1 VESSAVAAPIPG
13 EDGPIGAIVV
23 FFRRH
28 ATMAPDEAE
37 ALSVLA
43 TEAAMAIDNA
53 NRFERQH
60 RVTRSL
66 QLGLLQSDLPEVP
79 GFSVGAVYEPA
90 SGEAEIGGDFYDL
103 FDLEDG
109 RFAVTIG
116 DVSGKGAEAAARTAT
131 AKYMLR
137 AFSLRNPAPSSALFH
152 LNNALARD
160 MEAERFATLVYGVI
174 ESDGMHFTVGLA
186 GHPSPIV
193 YRKATGTAER
203 LDLQGAILG
212 VIGEEQYQQE
222 TLRFS
227 PGDCFVAFTDG
238 LLEARSGDEFF
249 GRKRLEDA
257 VAAHA
262 AALSGNELARQLLED
277 ARSFGEIRD
286 DAIVFVLRNEG
297 PR

>member
-1 VESSAVAAPIPG
+1 
-13 EDGPIGAIVV
+13 
-23 FFRRH
+23 
-28 ATMAPDEAE
+28 
-37 ALSVLA
+37 
-43 TEAAMAIDNA
+43 
-53 NRFERQH
+53 
-60 RVTRSL
+60 
-66 QLGLLQSDLPEVP
+66 
-79 GFSVGAVYEPA
+79 
-90 SGEAEIGGDFYDL
+90 
-103 FDLEDG
+103 
-109 RFAVTIG
+109 
-116 DVSGKGAEAAARTAT
+116 
-131 AKYMLR
+131 
-137 AFSLRNPAPSSALFH
+137 
-152 LNNALARD
+152 
-160 MEAERFATLVYGVI
+160 
-174 ESDGMHFTVGLA
+174 
-186 GHPSPIV
+186 V